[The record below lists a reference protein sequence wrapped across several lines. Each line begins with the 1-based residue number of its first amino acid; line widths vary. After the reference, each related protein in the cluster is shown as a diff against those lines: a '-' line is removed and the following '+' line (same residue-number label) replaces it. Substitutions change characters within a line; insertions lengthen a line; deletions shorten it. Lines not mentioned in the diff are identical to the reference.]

1 MPDYN
6 SINAHARD
14 SKIQFEPVAH
24 KYFVTAPDGSRIECE
39 SVTTVIGNLF
49 EQFDARYWATRKT
62 SSLAEAE
69 ALMRKW
75 EAKGEE
81 ARNLGTQLHDRI
93 ERHYLGQQP
102 DPEALADRAFGFFLD
117 FARRNP
123 LTPYRSEWPIFSE
136 KYRIAG
142 TLDFLACHDGRFTIY
157 DWKRSAKIVDRTGA
171 LNTNCFGKYAKAPI
185 PHVPDTTY
193 HHYAL
198 QVSLYRYLLESE
210 YGIMVEDAYLGTFH
224 PDYDRFHVVAM
235 PYLRSEVIEIL
246 KSRL

>member
-1 MPDYN
+1 MPNYN
-6 SINAHARD
+6 IINAHARD
-14 SKIQFEPVAH
+14 SKIKFEPVAH
-24 KYFVTAPDGSRIECE
+24 KYFATCADGATVECE

-49 EQFDARYWATRKT
+49 EQFDARYWASRKT
-62 SSLAEAE
+62 STAAEAE

-81 ARNLGTQLHDRI
+81 ARALGTQLHDRI
-93 ERHYLGQQP
+93 ERHYLGENLE
-102 DPEALADRAFGFFLD
+102 PEALADRAFGFFLD
-117 FARRNP
+117 FARRYQ

-142 TLDFLACHDGRFTIY
+142 TLDFLACDGGRFTIY
-157 DWKRSAKIVDRTGA
+157 DWKRSSKIVDRYGC
-171 LNTNCFGKYAKAPI
+171 LNINCYGKYASEPI

-210 YGIMVEDAYLGTFH
+210 YGIEVDDAYLGTFH
-224 PDYDRFHVVAM
+224 PDYDSFHVVAM
-235 PYLRSEVIEIL
+235 PYLRDEVIEIL